1 MHEIDQEVMRLV
13 DASWDEREAAK
24 AALLA
29 LALAHSDRAAVCTR
43 LEEVK
48 RTIDSLEVRWE
59 LDEVIEALQPEPEPE
74 PEPEEAEEEG
84 AQDDAESDFVLV
96 YDDPRGLL
104 LHKSRTG
111 DRWLLTQPDPY
122 TGQPATVPIS
132 PEQLSQVKAQ
142 LRGSPYWVLGAESS

>member
-1 MHEIDQEVMRLV
+1 MNEIDQEVMRLV
-13 DASWDEREAAK
+13 GASWDERESSK

-29 LALAHSDRAAVCTR
+29 LALAHSDRVAVCAR

-59 LDEVIEALQPEPEPE
+59 LEEVIEALQPEPELE
-74 PEPEEAEEEG
+74 PESETPEEPEA
-84 AQDDAESDFVLV
+84 AADAASDFVLV

-104 LHKSRTG
+104 LHKSRTT
-111 DRWLLTQPDPY
+111 DQWLLTQPDPY
-122 TGQPATVPIS
+122 TGQPATVPLS
-132 PEQLSQVKAQ
+132 PEQLGQVKAQ

>member
-1 MHEIDQEVMRLV
+1 MNEIDQEVMRLV
-13 DASWDEREAAK
+13 GASWDEREASK

-29 LALAHSDRAAVCTR
+29 LALAHSDRVAVCER

-59 LDEVIEALQPEPEPE
+59 LEEVIEALQPAPEPE
-74 PEPEEAEEEG
+74 PEPEASDEEE
-84 AQDDAESDFVLV
+84 APANAESDFVLV

-111 DRWLLTQPDPY
+111 DRWLVTQPDPQ
-122 TGQPATVPIS
+122 TGQPATFPIS

>member
-1 MHEIDQEVMRLV
+1 
-13 DASWDEREAAK
+13 
-24 AALLA
+24 LLA

-74 PEPEEAEEEG
+74 PEPEEIEEEG
-84 AQDDAESDFVLV
+84 AQADAESDFVLV

-104 LHKSRTG
+104 LHKSQTG

>member
-1 MHEIDQEVMRLV
+1 MNEIDEEVMRLV
-13 DASWDEREAAK
+13 GATWDQREASK

-29 LALAHSDRAAVCTR
+29 LAVAHSDRVAVCER

-59 LDEVIEALQPEPEPE
+59 LEEVIEALQPEPEPE
-74 PEPEEAEEEG
+74 PEPETPEEDAQADTEA
-84 AQDDAESDFVLV
+84 DFVLV

-111 DRWLLTQPDPY
+111 DRWLLTQPDPH
-122 TGQPATVPIS
+122 TGQPATFPIS

-142 LRGSPYWVLGAESS
+142 LRGSPYWVLGADAS